1 MAGPAARAQIKEVLQ
16 KYLGADDD
24 LYDLNLTAKCASC
37 MRRRLLLPW
46 CLTVHACWHFHEPA
60 VLVVSGHGIV
70 TR

>member
-37 MRRRLLLPW
+37 MRRHLLYN
-46 CLTVHACWHFHEPA
+46 
-60 VLVVSGHGIV
+60 
-70 TR
+70 